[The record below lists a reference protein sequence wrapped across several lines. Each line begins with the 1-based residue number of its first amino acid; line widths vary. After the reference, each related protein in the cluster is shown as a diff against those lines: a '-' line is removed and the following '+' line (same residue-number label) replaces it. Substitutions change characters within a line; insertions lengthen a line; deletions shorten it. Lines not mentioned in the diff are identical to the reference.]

1 MNDIL
6 KLMAQ
11 VGDALDGLRRMVLLT
26 VLDAF
31 LAAAPYA
38 LLFYLLLDMLSAQPD
53 LTWQLTLAAGCLAL
67 MAVRVLLARVL
78 NYSLSLMGFRAGY
91 QLRTSLGEHL
101 RQLPMG
107 FFQRTGMSSVNNT
120 LLKDID
126 MSEKI
131 FTHLYAPL
139 IASLSV
145 VCFFALGLLIRD
157 WRMGLAMLSTLP
169 LAVAAFL
176 LTRRYARRWQEK
188 MQALMF
194 RLNDGLMEYIDGIK
208 ELKAS
213 RMTGQAFSRLDRVL
227 ESTWRQSL
235 TAEKASAWPTYS
247 FNLLVECG
255 FIVLLAA
262 VSWAWLGHTLPM
274 AEVLLFLI
282 AAVRFFRPLLN
293 ISMFLAELNYFGLAA
308 GRIAKVFD
316 LPVLPQGESLREPDA
331 LRIRLQDV
339 HFAYP
344 GKPPLFSGL
353 NLTIE
358 ARQVTAL
365 VGPSGSGKSTLAALI
380 ARFWA
385 LDAGAIRVGSEA
397 QSLDIAALDTAHWQR
412 YLSVVFQQS
421 YALHDTLANNLRV
434 AKPDA
439 DAAALRRVCEAARLQ
454 SLIDSLPAGL
464 ETVVGAGGV
473 HLSGG
478 ELQRLSIARALLKDA
493 PLIIL
498 DEASASL
505 DPENERDIQ
514 LAMQS
519 LTAGKT
525 VLVIAHKLASV
536 RYADRIVVMDEG
548 RIAEQGDHA
557 SLLAAGG
564 LYAEMWQL
572 QQQPMSWRQA
582 TLPIAD

>member
-1 MNDIL
+1 MSDIL

-11 VGDALDGLRRMVLLT
+11 VGDALSGLRRMVWLT

-31 LAAAPYA
+31 LASVPYA
-38 LLFYLLLDMLSAQPD
+38 LLFYILLDMLSAQPG
-53 LTWQLTLAAGCLAL
+53 LRWQFTLAAGCLLL
-67 MAVRVLLARVL
+67 MVVRVLLARVL
-78 NYSLSLMGFRAGY
+78 NFNLSLMGFRAGY
-91 QLRTSLGEHL
+91 QLRKSLGEHL
-101 RQLPMG
+101 RRLPMG
-107 FFQRTGMSSVNNT
+107 FFYRNDMTSVNNT

-145 VCFFALGLLIRD
+145 VCFFALGLLLKD

-169 LAVAAFL
+169 LAVLAFV
-176 LTRRYARRWQEK
+176 LTRQYARRWQSQ
-188 MQALMF
+188 MQSLMF
-194 RLNDGLMEYIDGIK
+194 RLNDALMEYIDGIK

-213 RMTGQAFSRLDRVL
+213 RMTGAAFSRLDKVL
-227 ESTWRQSL
+227 ETTWRQSL
-235 TAEKASAWPTYS
+235 KAEKASAWPTYS

-262 VSWAWLGHTLPM
+262 VSWAWLGQTLPL
-274 AEVLLFLI
+274 AEVLVFLI

-308 GRIAKVFD
+308 ERIARVFD
-316 LPVLPQGESLREPDA
+316 LPVMPEGNDQPRPDS
-331 LRIRLQDV
+331 LRIRLDNV
-339 HFAYP
+339 SFAYP
-344 GKPPLFSGL
+344 DKPRLFDGL
-353 NLTIE
+353 NLTLE
-358 ARQVTAL
+358 AHKVTAL
-365 VGPSGSGKSTLAALI
+365 VGPSGSGKSTLASLI

-385 LDAGAIRVGSEA
+385 LEQGTIWVGSES
-397 QSLDIAALDTAHWQR
+397 QRLDTAALETSHWQS
-412 YLSVVFQQS
+412 YISVVFQQS
-421 YALHDTLANNLRV
+421 YVLNDTIANNLRV
-434 AKPDA
+434 AMPQA
-439 DAAALRRVCEAARLQ
+439 SMQALRQVCAAARLLP
-454 SLIDSLPAGL
+454 LIDSFPDGMDTL
-464 ETVVGAGGV
+464 VGAGGV

-525 VLVIAHKLASV
+525 VLVIAHKLSSV
-536 RYADRIVVMDEG
+536 RYADHIVVMDEG
-548 RIAEQGDHA
+548 RIAEQGNHQQLIA
-557 SLLAAGG
+557 QQG

-572 QQQPMSWRQA
+572 QQQAMNWR
-582 TLPIAD
+582 PVMRS

>member
-1 MNDIL
+1 MNDIF
-6 KLMAQ
+6 KLMKQ
-11 VGDALDGLRRMVLLT
+11 VGNALSGLRKMVLLT

-31 LAAAPYA
+31 LASVPYA
-38 LLFYLLLDMLSAQPD
+38 LLFYILLDMLSGAPD
-53 LTWQLTLAAGCLAL
+53 LRWQFTLAAGCLLL
-67 MAVRVLLARVL
+67 MLVRVALARVL
-78 NYSLSLMGFRAGY
+78 NFNLSLMGFRAGY
-91 QLRTSLGEHL
+91 QLRKSLGEHL
-101 RQLPMG
+101 RRLPMG
-107 FFQRTGMSSVNNT
+107 FFYRTDMSSVNNT

-131 FTHLYAPL
+131 FTHLYAPF
-139 IASLSV
+139 IASVSV
-145 VCFFALGLLIRD
+145 VCFFALGLLFKD

-176 LTRRYARRWQEK
+176 LTRRYARRWTAQ

-194 RLNDGLMEYIDGIK
+194 RLNDALMEYIDGIK

-213 RMTGQAFSRLDRVL
+213 RMTGQAFGRLDKVL
-227 ESTWRQSL
+227 ETTWRQSL
-235 TAEKASAWPTYS
+235 TAEKASAWPVYS

-262 VSWAWLGHTLPM
+262 VSWAWLGQTLPM
-274 AEVLLFLI
+274 AEVLMFLI

-316 LPVLPQGESLREPDA
+316 LPVLPQGNEMRDPDR
-331 LRIRLQDV
+331 LRIRLENV
-339 HFAYP
+339 SFAYP
-344 GKPPLFSGL
+344 EKPALFERL

-358 ARQVTAL
+358 AQQVTAL
-365 VGPSGSGKSTLAALI
+365 VGPSGSGKSTLASLI

-385 LDAGAIRVGSEA
+385 LEGGTIWVGSDS
-397 QSLDIAALDTAHWQR
+397 QRIDTAKMDASHWQS
-412 YLSVVFQQS
+412 YISVVFQQS
-421 YALHDTLANNLRV
+421 YVLNDTIANNLRV

-439 DAAALRRVCEAARLQ
+439 DSQALRRVCEAARLLP
-454 SLIDSLPAGL
+454 LIDSLPDGMDTL
-464 ETVVGAGGV
+464 VGAGGV

-525 VLVIAHKLASV
+525 VLVIAHKLSSV
-536 RYADRIVVMDEG
+536 RYADRIVVMDDG
-548 RIAEQGDHA
+548 RIVEQGDHQQ
-557 SLLAAGG
+557 LMAADG
-564 LYAEMWQL
+564 LYAEMWGL
-572 QQQPMSWRQA
+572 QQQAMSWRPGA
-582 TLPIAD
+582 AVV